1 MPKRFTRGLVGAL
14 GALTLS
20 LAALIPAAQADQP
33 TTRHG
38 TLAAPVSR
46 ALLCH
51 PGGLDSPDPMC
62 QAARQAGIY
71 LWQEVQPE
79 GSAMKA
85 DPPFNARGRY
95 SEYRKFSPG
104 ANVCSAGN
112 PKNAGLD
119 LRDSADRKWKTTD
132 LSGTE
137 GSYTFQYRY
146 TAKHPG
152 EYWTHEW
159 YVTKD
164 GWDPAAGVSWSD
176 VDPVPFM
183 VGHFDSMDQY
193 PTETLP
199 PKSGRHVIVEIW
211 SGPGGPD
218 LDPDKIIDP
227 QFPKAGEFFTSCSD
241 VDFG

>member
-1 MPKRFTRGLVGAL
+1 MPKLSTRGLVGAL
-14 GALTLS
+14 SALS
-20 LAALIPAAQADQP
+20 LAVAVPVAVAQADP
-33 TTRHG
+33 ASTRHG
-38 TLAAPVSR
+38 TVSEPVSR

-51 PGGLDSPDPMC
+51 PDGLDSPDAMC

-79 GSAMKA
+79 GSLMKN

-95 SEYRKFSPG
+95 SEYRKFSTG
-104 ANVCSAGN
+104 ADVCGAGN

-119 LRDSADRKWKTTD
+119 LKDTADRRWRTTD
-132 LSGTE
+132 LSGAH
-137 GSYTFQYRY
+137 GSYDFHYRY
-146 TAKHPG
+146 TAKHIG

-159 YVTKD
+159 YITKD
-164 GWDPAAGVSWSD
+164 GWNPANGVSWAD

-183 VGHFDSMDQY
+183 VGHYDALDHY

-199 PKSGRHVIVEIW
+199 DKHGRHVIVEIW

-218 LDPDKIIDP
+218 LDPGEIIDP